1 MGSLLLEL
9 VPSALGLAIT
19 PAAIATTILFLG
31 STRPVVNALAF
42 ATPFALV
49 YGAFAT
55 IVLVASA
62 RSSKP
67 LVGDHTKHVV
77 SLLAG
82 LLLLELALGTW
93 LRGRHAHRGPVR
105 ESHLLA
111 GVHSARPPTAF
122 GTGLVEAVL
131 NPNVAILTSGL
142 ATIGAADV
150 SEAAQVGGAVFL
162 VAGSLVG
169 LLGPILWYVLRRDS
183 AEQAL
188 ARSNAWLGQH
198 EHQVNSAV
206 LVVFGV
212 LFTAKGAV
220 GLL

>member
-31 STRPVVNALAF
+31 STRQVANALAF
-42 ATPFALV
+42 TTPFALV
-49 YGAFAT
+49 YGAFAM

-62 RSSKP
+62 QSSKP

-93 LRGRHAHRGPVR
+93 LRGRHAHRGPV
-105 ESHLLA
+105 
-111 GVHSARPPTAF
+111 
-122 GTGLVEAVL
+122 
-131 NPNVAILTSGL
+131 PNVASLTAGL